1 MRGNPRNGNQHGKT
15 FSFGSLWV
23 VFCVSAIFSLSSAQE
38 LSPSDQVAADA
49 AIKVIRPEAI
59 AAHMRFLSDAL
70 LEGRGTGERG
80 HEIAARYVAAE
91 LEAMGLAPAGVN
103 GTWFQPLPLRGTDLL
118 REETSFELVRD
129 GKSQKLVLDQDYI
142 IYANL
147 LLSDTTV
154 DTGAVFVGYGVT
166 APEFQYDDYAGADV
180 KGKVAVI
187 LRGAPGRFPSTER
200 AYFASALTGQQNA
213 AAHGAVGVIVIDSP
227 EFLRAQWNRVMLQLR
242 ADPPMR
248 WLDPEG
254 APSDTVPEIR
264 VLIRTNQSGAEALFA
279 GAPKSLP
286 EVLAAAKAGQPGSF
300 PLPGTVRIHLA
311 NRFTTVES
319 RNVVAKITGSDPT
332 LANQYVVYSA
342 HLDHLGICHPGEADP
357 ICHGAT
363 DNASGTAAVLEIA
376 RAFATLPRA
385 PRRSI
390 LFLFVTG
397 EERGLLGSDYFVHY
411 PTVPLEN
418 IVADVNIDG
427 APGVRFPIKDIVPQ
441 GAEHSTLSKDV
452 EPAARRLGYT
462 ISPDPRPEEGFF
474 TRSDQ
479 YSFVRRGVPSVKVD
493 AGTQSTDPA
502 IDGPTF
508 AKNWT
513 ATNYHTPNDNMDHR
527 LYFDSAAKSTALNFL
542 IGYEVALQSE
552 RPAWN
557 AGDFF
562 GTKFAHK
569 Q

>member
-1 MRGNPRNGNQHGKT
+1 
-15 FSFGSLWV
+15 
-23 VFCVSAIFSLSSAQE
+23 
-38 LSPSDQVAADA
+38 
-49 AIKVIRPEAI
+49 
-59 AAHMRFLSDAL
+59 
-70 LEGRGTGERG
+70 
-80 HEIAARYVAAE
+80 
-91 LEAMGLAPAGVN
+91 
-103 GTWFQPLPLRGTDLL
+103 
-118 REETSFELVRD
+118 VRD
-129 GKSQKLVLDQDYI
+129 GKSQKLVLNQDYI

-147 LLSDTTV
+147 LLTDTTV
-154 DTGAVFVGYGVT
+154 DAGAVFVGYGVT
-166 APEFQYDDYAGADV
+166 APEFQYDDYAGAEV
-180 KGKVAVI
+180 KGKVAVV
-187 LRGAPGRFPSTER
+187 LRGAPARFPSTER
-200 AYFASALTGQQNA
+200 AYFASALTMQQNA

-227 EFLRAQWNRVMLQLR
+227 EYLRAQWNRIMLQLR
-242 ADPPMR
+242 ADQPMR
-248 WLDPEG
+248 WLDPQG

-264 VLIRTNQSGAEALFA
+264 VLVRTNQSGAEALFA

-286 EVLAAAKAGQPGSF
+286 EVFAAAKAGKPGSF

-311 NRFTTVES
+311 NRFTRVES
-319 RNVVAKITGSDPT
+319 RNVIAKLTGSDPN
-332 LANQYVVYSA
+332 LANEYVVYSA
-342 HLDHLGICHPGEADP
+342 HLDHLGICRPGEADP
-357 ICHGAT
+357 ICHGAS
-363 DNASGTAAVLEIA
+363 DNASGTGAVLEIA
-376 RAFATLPRA
+376 RAFASLPRA

-390 LFLFVTG
+390 VFLFVTG
-397 EERGLLGSDYFVHY
+397 EERGLLGSDYFAHY

-418 IVADVNIDG
+418 IVADVNLDG

-452 EPAARRLGYT
+452 EPAARKMGYT

-493 AGTQSTDPA
+493 PGTQSTDPA
-502 IDGPTF
+502 IDGATL

-527 LYFDSAAKSTALNFL
+527 FYFDSAAKSTALNFL
-542 IGYEVALQSE
+542 IGYEVAQQSE

>member
-1 MRGNPRNGNQHGKT
+1 VKGNQPMKS
-15 FSFGSLWV
+15 FSFVSFWV
-23 VFCVSAIFSLSSAQE
+23 AVCVSAIFSSSRAQE
-38 LSPSDQVAADA
+38 LNPSDQAAADE

-80 HEIAARYVAAE
+80 HEIAARYVSTE
-91 LEAMGLAPAGVN
+91 LESMGLKPAGVN
-103 GTWFQPLPLRGTDLL
+103 GTWFQPLPLRETDLIP
-118 REETSFELVRD
+118 EQTSFELVRD

-147 LLSDTTV
+147 LTTDTTV
-154 DTGAVFVGYGVT
+154 DAGTVFVGYGVT

-180 KGKVAVI
+180 KGKVAVVM
-187 LRGAPGRFPSTER
+187 RGAPARFPSTER
-200 AYFASALTGQQNA
+200 AYFASALTTQQNA
-213 AAHGAVGVIVIDSP
+213 GAHGAVGVIVIDSP
-227 EFLRAQWNRVMLQLR
+227 EFLRAQWNRIMLQLR

-248 WLDPEG
+248 WLDPSG

-264 VLIRTNQSGAEALFA
+264 VLVRTNQSGAEALFA
-279 GAPKSLP
+279 NAPKSLL
-286 EVLAAAKAGQPGSF
+286 EVFADAKAGKPGSF

-311 NRFTTVES
+311 NRFTRVES
-319 RNVVAKITGSDPT
+319 RNVIAKLAGSDSN
-332 LANQYVVYSA
+332 LANEYVIYSA
-342 HLDHLGICHPGEADP
+342 HLDHLGICRPGEADP
-357 ICHGAT
+357 ICHGAS
-363 DNASGTAAVLEIA
+363 DNASGTGAVLEIA
-376 RAFATLPRA
+376 RAFTTLPRA

-397 EERGLLGSDYFVHY
+397 EERGLLGSDYFAHY

-427 APGVRFPIKDIVPQ
+427 APGVRFPMKDIVPQ
-441 GAEHSTLSKDV
+441 GAEHSTLSKDI
-452 EPAARRLGYT
+452 EPAARKMGYT

-479 YSFVRRGVPSVKVD
+479 YSFVRQGVPSVKVD
-493 AGTQSTDPA
+493 GGTQSTDPA
-502 IDGPTF
+502 IDGAAF
-508 AKNWT
+508 AKSWT
-513 ATNYHTPNDNMDHR
+513 ATNYHTPNDNMDHKF
-527 LYFDSAAKSTALNFL
+527 YFDAAAKSTALNFL
-542 IGYEVALQSE
+542 IGYEVAEQSE

-562 GTKFAHK
+562 GTKFARK